1 MPPNPA
7 QKKAIPGSAGDSAS
21 PPRARAPPEN
31 SRFKRRRKRRR
42 GISHHSRRGENPAPL
57 LTISARQYMTECST
71 HTDSSMPVQSA
82 VKNLQDDARTQRL
95 GLDALSSHFPAQHT
109 NAGTTPALLYA
120 PLCNSLRPRLH
131 RQGQYGMSRRP
142 LSPSPSTIL
151 PANGKCQPNGLT
163 NSPCT
168 HKIPACYLNFASMI
182 LHLLRM
188 FDAR

>member
-82 VKNLQDDARTQRL
+82 VKNLQDGT
-95 GLDALSSHFPAQHT
+95 AQHT

-168 HKIPACYLNFASMI
+168 HKNPACYLNFASMI